1 LRTVDASVM
10 MSFSSKFLII
20 LLLSLLAWELSN
32 SPADFVQIELPS
44 IFADNMVLQRDH
56 ANVIWGKATPRELI
70 EVHLADKRIITTVN
84 TDRSWSVTIPPLP
97 AGGPYELTITGFK
110 QVTLH
115 NVAMGDVWVCAGQSN
130 MGMELEVAH
139 HSENDIAQADYP
151 RLRYFAIAP
160 ASTSKPRKNVKG
172 QWYVANSQTV
182 QTFSAVAYYFARD
195 VHKETKVPIGVLEC
209 SAASTSIRGWI
220 SRNSLREP
228 VRKFMYCRSSSL
240 FNGMIAPITSFG
252 ITGIVWYQGE
262 TDIFERSFKSYQK
275 HLAMLIN
282 DWRGHWNEGT
292 LPFFCVQLPNF
303 SQTWQVPT
311 DSAWAELR
319 EAQYKVCSSVPNTYL
334 AVSVDIAKEDPVGLH
349 PLEKEEIGR
358 RLAQITLAAVYGKG
372 KDFMSP
378 SYDCMN
384 VTGNKA
390 LISFQNVGKGLIC
403 NGTTVEGFAISG
415 SDKVF
420 YWADADIQRNGREIL
435 VSSKKVPIPI
445 AVRYAWADNPKCN
458 LYSKDNLPV
467 VPFRTDNWKTPSKQY
482 IVEK

>member
-1 LRTVDASVM
+1 MRTVDASVM
-10 MSFSSKFLII
+10 MSLSSKFLII

-70 EVHLADKRIITTVN
+70 EVKLADKKIVTTVN
-84 TDRSWSVTIPPLP
+84 TDRSWSATIPPLP
-97 AGGPYELTITGFK
+97 AGGPYKLTITGFRR
-110 QVTLH
+110 VTLYD
-115 NVAMGDVWVCAGQSN
+115 VLIGDIWVCAGQSN
-130 MGMELEVAH
+130 MGMELELAH
-139 HSENDIAQADYP
+139 HTENDIAQADNR

-160 ASTSKPRKNVKG
+160 ASTSKPLKSVKG
-172 QWYVANSQTV
+172 EWHVTNSQTV
-182 QTFSAVAYYFARD
+182 PTFSAVAYYFARD
-195 VHKETKVPIGVLEC
+195 VQKEANVPIGILEC
-209 SAASTSIRGWI
+209 SVASTSIRGWI

-275 HLAMLIN
+275 YLTMLIN
-282 DWRGHWNEGT
+282 DWRDHWNEGT
-292 LPFFCVQLPNF
+292 VPFLCVQLPNF

-311 DSAWAELR
+311 DSPWAELR
-319 EAQYKVCSSVPNTYL
+319 EAQYKVCTSVPSTYL
-334 AVSVDIAKEDPVGLH
+334 AVSVDIAKEDPVDLH
-349 PLEKEEIGR
+349 PLEKEAIGH
-358 RLAQITLAAVYGKG
+358 RLAKIALAAVYGKG
-372 KDFMSP
+372 NAFMSP
-378 SYDCMN
+378 SYDSMK

-390 LISFQNVGKGLIC
+390 FICFQNAGKGLVC
-403 NGTTVEGFAISG
+403 DGATVEGFAVAG

-420 YWADADIQRNGREIL
+420 YWADAEIQPNGREIL
-435 VSSKKVPIPI
+435 ISSKKVPVPI

-467 VPFRTDNWKTPSKQY
+467 LPFRTDNWKTPSNQY
-482 IVEK
+482 IVQK